1 MATNI
6 TSSYELQIKVVK
18 FKKNHNFEVWDVGG
32 FFSKQQFFLISENY
46 KTFDGLRGIS
56 RYQRFIPK
64 QKV

>member
-46 KTFDGLRGIS
+46 KTFDSLS
-56 RYQRFIPK
+56 TSHYQSFFAK